1 MTPILHSLP
10 KLLSLARSRNGLLAI
25 VGLLVLLNGA
35 RLLNGKYAEV
45 VQSVESKQALL
56 GQYRMSTKDID
67 VVRARIQQLEA
78 RKKQFESHLFHGDT
92 EKDVTSA
99 MQIKLQEVLAKVG
112 MTPESLSPVTKGG
125 KESSGNPYGEVVIK
139 IRLGGTLENF
149 IKFLAELYKME
160 YLFRVENFTVKP
172 FKKEDIKIFL
182 ELKGYYRLNE
192 PPADKPAKA
201 EPPKNEVSK
210 KDTSNKDVLKA
221 EDPAKKGDNRP

>member
-1 MTPILHSLP
+1 MTSILHSLP
-10 KLLSLARSRNGLLAI
+10 KLLSLVRTRNGLLVI
-25 VGLLVLLNGA
+25 VGLLLLLNVA
-35 RLLNGKYAEV
+35 RLLNGKYADI

-67 VVRARIQQLEA
+67 VVRSKIQQLEA
-78 RKKQFESHLFHGDT
+78 RKKQFEKHLFHGET

-112 MTPESLSPVTKGG
+112 LTPESLSPVTKGG
-125 KESSGNPYGEVVIK
+125 KDSSGNPYGEVIIK

-182 ELKGYYRLNE
+182 ELKGFYRLTE
-192 PPADKPAKA
+192 PPNS
-201 EPPKNEVSK
+201 EPPKNETPKKETLKKDVSK
-210 KDTSNKDVLKA
+210 QG
-221 EDPAKKGDNRP
+221 DPGKKGDNAL